1 MIKKIAINKIIV
13 SSLCLLLFLLFYFFP
28 THETIKEKKNI
39 KVKENNQV
47 VYLID
52 QDNYLAKVNVYFD
65 SNTIE
70 DEIKKKLNILIKGYN
85 ELNNFY
91 PVLPSNTKI
100 NNIKV
105 DKDNVYIDF
114 SKEFSL
120 VDNLLR
126 DNMIEGIVYTITEIN
141 GINNVFIYSNNKEIK
156 GINNPLTRSYG
167 INKEYNINSL
177 NNINKT
183 TVFFSKDNY
192 YVPVTKIN
200 NREDEKIEI
209 IIDEL
214 KSSVNSQN
222 NLNSGL
228 TDKIKLV
235 DYKINNDSVNL
246 TFNEDIYNKDR
257 ELISKSIF
265 ENYNIDKVIF
275 NNTYVVNK

>member
-13 SSLCLLLFLLFYFFP
+13 SSLCLILFLLFYFFP
-28 THETIKEKKNI
+28 THEIINEKKINKEK
-39 KVKENNQV
+39 NNNHV
-47 VYLID
+47 VYLVD

-70 DEIKKKLNILIKGYN
+70 DEIKNKLYILINGYN

-120 VDNLLR
+120 VDYLLR
-126 DNMIEGIVYTITEIN
+126 DNMIEGIVYTLTEIK
-141 GINNVFIYSNNKEIK
+141 GINNIYIYSDNKEIK

-200 NREDEKIEI
+200 NREEEKIEI

-246 TFNEDIYNKDR
+246 SFNEYIYNKDR

-265 ENYNIDKVIF
+265 ENYNVKKVVF
-275 NNTYVVNK
+275 NNTYVVNR